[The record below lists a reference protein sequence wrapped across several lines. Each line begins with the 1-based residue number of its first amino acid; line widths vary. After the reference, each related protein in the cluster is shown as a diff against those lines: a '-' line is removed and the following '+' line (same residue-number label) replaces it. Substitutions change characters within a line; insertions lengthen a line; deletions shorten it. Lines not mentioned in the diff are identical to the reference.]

1 MTNIKNSEGLSGQ
14 DKMEMNIKKMDEGK
28 ALIATMNADE
38 TADEIKSIIDIP
50 VSQEEVDYMMNHW
63 KPNELQIRLIN
74 SYFASYFGNY
84 RDTNLLT
91 RNNFYYLALLL
102 KKKLLLEHGWEFNDE
117 GVIESA
123 VLPYVLTG
131 NLEGRMNSRIIRNNK
146 YMNKLEED
154 IHYIGLCQSEYSLL
168 LEIHGDEIKSIIST
182 FVNSRFTYVT
192 PEEPELTGTEIGYSE
207 DKIGDET
214 VLFLFNL

>member
-1 MTNIKNSEGLSGQ
+1 
-14 DKMEMNIKKMDEGK
+14 MEMNIKKMDEGK

-38 TADEIKSIIDIP
+38 TAEEIKTMIDIP
-50 VSQEEVDYMMNHW
+50 VSQEEVDYMMDHW

-102 KKKLLLEHGWEFNDE
+102 KKKLLLEHGLEINDD
-117 GVIESA
+117 GVVESA
-123 VLPYVLTG
+123 ALPYILTG

-154 IHYIGLCQSEYSLL
+154 IHYIELCNTEYSLL

-207 DKIGDET
+207 DKIGDEA